1 MTLDDDVNQINH
13 LKEVL
18 NKSVSYINQIQD
30 NIDQNHSILNDSIN
44 IIKLIDIEVDIYFFS
59 KDGILSQAK
68 LYSNM
73 FQRQLKDLYDIY
85 IGAIQLVNKEI
96 NISS

>member
-59 KDGILSQAK
+59 KDGILSQAN

>member
-30 NIDQNHSILNDSIN
+30 NIDQNHSILNDSVN

-85 IGAIQLVNKEI
+85 IGAIQLVI
-96 NISS
+96 

>member
-30 NIDQNHSILNDSIN
+30 NIDQNHSILNDSVN

>member
-30 NIDQNHSILNDSIN
+30 NLDQNHSILNDSIN

>member
-1 MTLDDDVNQINH
+1 LTLDDDVNQINH